1 MDKPT
6 LLDALKALP
15 EGDVRRTKTGRV
27 RELLPQIE
35 AAQAAGYSNE
45 DIAKAL
51 KDQGLDVS
59 KKTLETMLYRIRK
72 ESGLHNPQ
80 ATQKVSI
87 QKANKV
93 TLEAATQAA
102 QSGQE
107 KIVKPAEQAA
117 ITPSKLRRASRND
130 DIDLDSFIDDK
141 EK

>member
-80 ATQKVSI
+80 TAQKVDI
-87 QKANKV
+87 KKANKV
-93 TLEAATQAA
+93 TLEASEQVA
-102 QSGQE
+102 QGGQE
-107 KIVKPAEQAA
+107 KIVKVADQAA

>member
-1 MDKPT
+1 M
-6 LLDALKALP
+6 
-15 EGDVRRTKTGRV
+15 RRTKTGRV

>member
-93 TLEAATQAA
+93 TLEAAMQTA

-107 KIVKPAEQAA
+107 KIVKPADQAA

>member
-80 ATQKVSI
+80 AAPTMSV

-93 TLEAATQAA
+93 TLEAASQAA

-107 KIVKPAEQAA
+107 KIVKPADQAA

>member
-107 KIVKPAEQAA
+107 KIVKPADQAA